1 MRPDGARILFLLLLL
16 TVASCAP
23 WRDQDGPPAGSPRA
37 QSDDGICVDEP
48 RSRSGNP
55 PFYEVFGER
64 YHVLPTNRGYLE
76 RGVASWYGTKF
87 HGKATATGEA
97 YDMHSMT
104 AAHKTLPLPTCVE
117 VVNLTNGRR
126 IIVRVNDRGPFVD
139 NRIIDLSYAAAHKLD
154 MVRDG
159 TALVEVRSLRD
170 ATLASEP
177 AATGITP
184 IPARAMFVQAGAFT
198 DRTNA
203 DRQAEWLNQYDL
215 GKVQIR
221 TAERADGGVVHRVW
235 LGPVPDVAGFDST
248 VAKLEELGIGD
259 AHLAVEP

>member
-1 MRPDGARILFLLLLL
+1 MRPDRAAILFTVLLIV
-16 TVASCAP
+16 TACTP
-23 WRDQDGPPAGSPRA
+23 WRDQDGPPAAGPAGPPADSM
-37 QSDDGICVDEP
+37 CVDEP

-64 YHVLPTNRGYLE
+64 YHLLPTNRGYLE

-87 HGKATATGEA
+87 HGKSTATGEA
-97 YDMHSMT
+97 YDMHAMT
-104 AAHKTLPLPTCVE
+104 AAHKTLPLPACVE

-139 NRIIDLSYAAAHKLD
+139 NRIIDLSYAAAHELD

-159 TALVEVRSLRD
+159 TALVEVRSLSGN
-170 ATLASEP
+170 ALAPESVASRET
-177 AATGITP
+177 AS
-184 IPARAMFVQAGAFT
+184 PAREMFVQAGAFT

-203 DRQAEWLNQYDL
+203 DRQSLWLNQYNL

-221 TAERADGGVVHRVW
+221 TVERADGRVVHRVW
-235 LGPVPDVAGFDST
+235 LGPVPDVAGFDAM
-248 VAKLEELGIGD
+248 VAKLQELGIRD
-259 AHLAVEP
+259 AHLAVAP